1 MAEIALAGALALVD
15 RLVLVYQYVTRDVE
29 EVKKWLDTMKSF
41 LKDIEGRED
50 TEGLKDRVEK
60 VRNLAYETEDA
71 IEEYMFQVP
80 EHFHPNQV
88 RKNFHNVAHPVKNF
102 IPGIQLS
109 SSMRYIKGQLKD
121 INDLDTLR
129 ILSSNLPS
137 SSMAGEIPPE
147 AYPYSSIEPLVGIER
162 RGEELVRLILNNE
175 PRDVVISVL
184 GGAGSGKTTLIYEVY
199 QMVKVTFEC
208 HAWVPVSRSCEG
220 MLERIWEALELPAYQ
235 GGDRRRCLHAH
246 LQQKRYILVL
256 DGIWS
261 EDEWK
266 CIRNVLPRNNQGSR
280 TIISTRKRNI
290 ASCCATSQHFI
301 YNLNLYPLTNK
312 EASDL
317 FLKKAFPSG
326 KSLDSC
332 ADWSEKI
339 VKRCEGLPQA
349 IVAIGNILSNKPK
362 TVTEFKKVHDNLEFE
377 PGSLEYI
384 RKFSQSYYHLSP
396 NLKSCFMYF
405 CNFPEDY
412 SVTRGRLIR
421 LWIAEGFI
429 EKIRG
434 QTLEQVADDYLD
446 ELVQMSLV
454 QVSRW
459 DCEGRVRSCRVSNLV
474 RGFILSKSEKE
485 NFVTVI
491 TTPQTNWS
499 EKHRRLSLHICNT
512 NILQGKDFSYVRTFS
527 MFGGEK
533 SFELLVRGVFSN
545 FRLLRVLDL
554 ENAVL
559 LVFPQQVVTLN
570 LLRYLSLRKTKI
582 DSLPKS
588 IKKLQNL
595 MVLDLRQTSVLELPM
610 GILEIPK
617 LLYLLVDGRGRNNAI
632 AGVEVPQGI
641 GCLKWLQK
649 LSLIKA
655 NNKKGSIVEE
665 LGNLIELRK
674 LGITELKNED
684 GRDICASI
692 EKMEYLSSLHVESAN
707 EYLDLKYVQKPP
719 QMINSLFLGG
729 RLHNI
734 PEWILSLNGLFKLKL
749 RRSQL
754 AKSPIEVLRDLPSLK
769 VLHLHDAYSGE
780 VLEFQAGWFLELRIL
795 VIEQCRWLK
804 CVVIPEQAM
813 PKLQTL
819 TIEKGDS
826 LTMVRIAISTLT
838 RIEETSVPEELL
850 EFLD

>member
-15 RLVLVYQYVTRDVE
+15 RLVLVYQYVTHDVE

-88 RKNFHNVAHPVKNF
+88 RKIFHNVAHPVKNF

-109 SSMRYIKGQLKD
+109 SSMRDIKAKLKD

-137 SSMAGEIPPE
+137 SSVAGEIPPE

-175 PRDVVISVL
+175 SRDVVISVV

-199 QMVKVTFEC
+199 QKVKVTFEC
-208 HAWVPVSRSCEG
+208 HAWVPVSRSCKR

-235 GGDRRRCLHAH
+235 GTDRRRCLRTH

-266 CIRNVLPRNNQGSR
+266 CIRNVLPCNNQGSR
-280 TIISTRKRNI
+280 IIVSTRKRNI
-290 ASCCATSQHFI
+290 ASYCATSNDFI
-301 YNLNLYPLTNK
+301 YDLNLNPLTWE
-312 EASDL
+312 EASEL
-317 FLKKAFPSG
+317 FLKKAFLNG
-326 KSLDSC
+326 KCLISC
-332 ADWSEKI
+332 EEWSEKI

-349 IVAIGNILSNKPK
+349 IVAIGDILSSKPP
-362 TVTEFKKVHDNLEFE
+362 TVMEFKKVHDNLEFE
-377 PGSLEYI
+377 PGSYEYI
-384 RKFSQSYYHLSP
+384 RKFLQSYYHLSP

-429 EKIRG
+429 EEKRG
-434 QTLEQVADDYLD
+434 QTLEQVADEYLD

-459 DCEGRVRSCRVSNLV
+459 DCEGRVRSCRVSNLA

-491 TTPQTNWS
+491 TRPHTNLS
-499 EKHRRLSLHICNT
+499 QQHRRLSLHICTT
-512 NILQGKDFSYVRTFS
+512 NILQGKDFSHVRSFS
-527 MFGGEK
+527 MFGGDR

-559 LVFPQQVVTLN
+559 LVFPEEVVTLN
-570 LLRYLSLRKTKI
+570 LLRYLSLRNTKI

-595 MVLDLRQTSVLELPM
+595 IVLDLRQTFVLELPM

-617 LLYLLVDGRGRNNAI
+617 LLYLLVDCRGRNNATV
-632 AGVEVPQGI
+632 GVEVSQGI

-655 NNKKGSIVEE
+655 NNKNGSIVEE

-674 LGITELKNED
+674 LGITELKNKD
-684 GRDICASI
+684 SCDFCASI
-692 EKMEYLSSLHVESAN
+692 EKMENLSSLYVESAN
-707 EYLDLKYVQKPP
+707 EFLDLNYVKKSP
-719 QMINSLFLGG
+719 QMIENLSLGG

-734 PEWILSLNGLFKLKL
+734 PEWILSLKGLFKLKL
-749 RRSQL
+749 KWSQL
-754 AKSPIEVLRDLPSLK
+754 SKSPLEVLWDLPSLK

-780 VLEFQAGWFLELRIL
+780 VLQFRAGWFLELRIL

-804 CVVIPEQAM
+804 CVVIPGLAV
-813 PKLQTL
+813 PKLQML
-819 TIEKGDS
+819 TIGNCNC
-826 LTMVRIAISTLT
+826 LTMVRIAAITLDQLKKT
-838 RIEETSVPEELL
+838 NVPEHLL
-850 EFLD
+850 EFSD

>member
-208 HAWVPVSRSCEG
+208 HAWVPVSRSSEG

-235 GGDRRRCLHAH
+235 GTDRRRCLHAH

-266 CIRNVLPRNNQGSR
+266 CIRNVLPCNNQGSR
-280 TIISTRKRNI
+280 IIVSTRKRNI
-290 ASCCATSQHFI
+290 ASYCATSQDFI
-301 YNLNLYPLTNK
+301 YDLNLNPLTWE
-312 EASDL
+312 EASEL
-317 FLKKAFPSG
+317 FLKKAFPNG
-326 KSLDSC
+326 KCLIPC
-332 ADWSEKI
+332 EEWSEKI

-349 IVAIGNILSNKPK
+349 IVAIGNILSSKPQ
-362 TVTEFKKVHDNLEFE
+362 TIMGFKKVHDNLEFE

-384 RKFSQSYYHLSP
+384 GKFLQSYYHLSP

-429 EKIRG
+429 EEKRG
-434 QTLEQVADDYLD
+434 QTLEQVADEYLD

-459 DCEGRVRSCRVSNLV
+459 DCEGRVRSCRVSNLA

-491 TTPQTNWS
+491 TRPQTNLS
-499 EKHRRLSLHICNT
+499 QKHRRLSLHICTT
-512 NILQGKDFSYVRTFS
+512 NILQGKDFSHVRSFS
-527 MFGGEK
+527 MFGGDK

-570 LLRYLSLRKTKI
+570 LLRYLSLRNTKI

-617 LLYLLVDGRGRNNAI
+617 LLYLLVDARGRNNAI
-632 AGVEVPQGI
+632 AGVEVSQGI
-641 GCLKWLQK
+641 GCLKLLQK

-655 NNKKGSIVEE
+655 NNKNGSIVEE

-674 LGITELKNED
+674 LGITELKNKD
-684 GRDICASI
+684 SCAFCASI
-692 EKMEYLSSLHVESAN
+692 EKMGNLSSLYVESTN
-707 EYLDLKYVQKPP
+707 EFLDLNHVKKSP
-719 QMINSLFLGG
+719 QMIENLSLGG

-734 PEWILSLNGLFKLKL
+734 PEWILSLKGLFKLELKW
-749 RRSQL
+749 SQL
-754 AKSPIEVLRDLPSLK
+754 TKSPLEVLWGLPSLK

-780 VLEFQAGWFLELRIL
+780 VLEFRAGWFLELRIL
-795 VIEQCRWLK
+795 VIEQCWWLK
-804 CVVIPEQAM
+804 CVVIPGLAM
-813 PKLQTL
+813 PKLQKL
-819 TIEKGDS
+819 TIENCNS

-838 RIEETSVPEELL
+838 HLEKTNVPQHLL

>member
-15 RLVLVYQYVTRDVE
+15 RLVHVYQYVTHDVE
-29 EVKKWLDTMKSF
+29 EVKTWLDTMKSF

-60 VRNLAYETEDA
+60 VRNLAFETEDA

-88 RKNFHNVAHPVKNF
+88 RKIFHNVSHPVKNF

-109 SSMRYIKGQLKD
+109 SSMRDIKAKLKD

-129 ILSSNLPS
+129 ILRSNLPS
-137 SSMAGEIPPE
+137 SSMAGVIPPE
-147 AYPYSSIEPLVGIER
+147 ASPYSSIEPLVGIKR

-175 PRDVVISVL
+175 PRDIVISVL

-208 HAWVPVSRSCEG
+208 YDWVHVS
-220 MLERIWEALELPAYQ
+220 ELPAYQ
-235 GGDRRRCLHAH
+235 GSDRRRCLQTLHTH

-266 CIRNVLPRNNQGSR
+266 CIRNVLPCNNQGSR
-280 TIISTRKRNI
+280 IIVSTRKRNI
-290 ASCCATSQHFI
+290 ASYCATSHDFI
-301 YNLNLYPLTNK
+301 YDLNLNPLTWE
-312 EASDL
+312 EASEL
-317 FLKKAFPSG
+317 FLKKAFPNG
-326 KSLDSC
+326 KCLISC
-332 ADWSEKI
+332 EEWSEKI
-339 VKRCEGLPQA
+339 VKRCEGLPLA
-349 IVAIGNILSNKPK
+349 IVAIGNILSRRPK
-362 TVTEFKKVHDNLEFE
+362 TIMEFKKVHDNLEFE
-377 PGSLEYI
+377 PGGLEYI
-384 RKFSQSYYHLSP
+384 GKFLQSYYHLSP

-429 EKIRG
+429 EKKGG
-434 QTLEQVADDYLD
+434 QTLEQVADEYLD

-459 DCEGRVRSCRVSNLV
+459 DCEGRVRSCRVSNLA
-474 RGFILSKSEKE
+474 RGFILSKAEKE

-491 TTPQTNWS
+491 TGSHTNLS
-499 EKHRRLSLHICNT
+499 QKHRRLSLHICTT
-512 NILQGKDFSYVRTFS
+512 NILQGKDFSHVRTFS
-527 MFGGEK
+527 MFGGDR

-559 LVFPQQVVTLN
+559 LVFPQEVITLN
-570 LLRYLSLRKTKI
+570 LLRYLSLRNTKI

-595 MVLDLRQTSVLELPM
+595 TVLDLRQTLVLELPI

-617 LLYLLVDGRGRNNAI
+617 LLYLLVDCRGRNNATV
-632 AGVEVPQGI
+632 GVEVSQGI

-655 NNKKGSIVEE
+655 NNKNGSIVEE

-674 LGITELKNED
+674 LGITELKNKD
-684 GRDICASI
+684 SCDFCASI
-692 EKMEYLSSLHVESAN
+692 EKMENLSSLYVESAN
-707 EYLDLKYVQKPP
+707 EFLDLNYVKKSP
-719 QMINSLFLGG
+719 QMIENLSLGG

-734 PEWILSLNGLFKLKL
+734 PEWILSLKGLFKLELKW
-749 RRSQL
+749 SQL
-754 AKSPIEVLRDLPSLK
+754 AKSPLEVLWGLPSLK

-780 VLEFQAGWFLELRIL
+780 VLEFRAGWFLELRIL
-795 VIEQCRWLK
+795 VIEQCWWLK
-804 CVVIPEQAM
+804 CVVIPGLAM
-813 PKLQTL
+813 PKLQKL
-819 TIEKGDS
+819 TIENCQS
-826 LTMVRIAISTLT
+826 LTVVHIAISTLT
-838 RIEETSVPEELL
+838 HLEKTNVPQHLL